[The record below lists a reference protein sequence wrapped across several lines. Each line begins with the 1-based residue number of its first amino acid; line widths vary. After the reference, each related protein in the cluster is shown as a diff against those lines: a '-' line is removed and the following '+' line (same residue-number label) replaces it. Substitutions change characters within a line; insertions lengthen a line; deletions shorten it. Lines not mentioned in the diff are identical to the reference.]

1 VLHIKKGI
9 PPNFWQLK
17 SDGSGGNNDNSVGV
31 MKVIMVKNCAWKWL
45 PKIPPPPELKKTPFA
60 FSSVRPLEKCRLS
73 GFIKLTCQILGVAF

>member
-1 VLHIKKGI
+1 
-9 PPNFWQLK
+9 
-17 SDGSGGNNDNSVGV
+17 